1 MSRRVLIL
9 GAGAAGLSAAFAARN
24 SGADVVL
31 VSAGAGAS
39 SLGGGAVDDVPWEER
54 MHAARVLGSPI
65 ELHALPAEVAAFSNA
80 LGIWDLPDRAPPPFV
95 ATIAGRLRPSRG
107 RDKGLLDLGA
117 LHGKRVLLPRAPRA
131 GWDADAIA
139 ATLSD
144 DPLARRTGL
153 RFVAIDAPV
162 LRFADEARISDGDLA
177 ARHDDPA
184 RIAWLGER
192 LREAITTDARVHPDE
207 PASAVLLG
215 SWLGARAARAAELSE
230 RIGLP
235 VGEALVGVG
244 SAAGLRFDAAQKKF
258 LDALGVQRIG
268 DRAVSLVRDG
278 DRLLL
283 TRARDT
289 AKIAADAAVIAMGGV
304 AGGGI
309 VYDPPEHDAGE
320 DLPARGAI
328 PFALSID
335 APVALALGRGPL
347 DVVAS
352 MHGPELDQIAW
363 PKDAAPSALEAVGV
377 HAPGGRAAP
386 GIFVAG
392 DVLAARP
399 RTLLEAVASG
409 LRAGRAAAQPA

>member
-1 MSRRVLIL
+1 MSRRVLVL
-9 GAGAAGLSAAFAARN
+9 GAGVAGLSAAFAARN
-24 SGADVVL
+24 SGADIVL

-54 MHAARVLGSPI
+54 IHAARVLGSPI
-65 ELHALPAEVAAFSNA
+65 ELHTLPPEVVAFSNA

-95 ATIAGRLRPSRG
+95 ATIAGRLRPARG

-117 LHGKRVLLPRAPRA
+117 LRGKRVLLPRAPRA

-153 RFVAIDAPV
+153 RFEAIDASI

-184 RIAWLGER
+184 RIGWLAER
-192 LREAITTDARVHPDE
+192 LREALTADARLHPDE

-215 SWLGARAARAAELSE
+215 SWLGARAARAEELSE
-230 RIGLP
+230 RARVS

-244 SAAGLRFDAAQKKF
+244 SAAGLRFDAAQRKF
-258 LDALGVQRIG
+258 FDRLGVQRIV

-289 AKIAADAAVIAMGGV
+289 TKIAADAAVIAMGGV

-309 VYDPPEHDAGE
+309 VYEPPEHGAGE

-335 APVALALGRGPL
+335 APVALALARGPL

-352 MHGPELDQIAW
+352 MHGPELDQTAW
-363 PKDAAPSALEAVGV
+363 PKDAAPSMLEAVGI
-377 HAPGGRAAP
+377 HAPGGRAAL
-386 GIFVAG
+386 FVFAAG

-409 LRAGRAAAQPA
+409 LRAGHAAAQPV

>member
-1 MSRRVLIL
+1 MSHKVLVL
-9 GAGAAGLSAAFAARN
+9 GAGAAGLSAAFAAKN

-54 MHAARVLGSPI
+54 VRAARTLGSPI
-65 ELHALPAEVAAFSNA
+65 ELHAISLEVQSFSDA
-80 LGIWDLPDRAPPPFV
+80 LGIWDLPDQAPPPFV
-95 ATIAGRLRPSRG
+95 ATVAGRLRPARG

-117 LHGKRVLLPRAPRA
+117 LRGKRVLLPRTPRA

-144 DPLARRTGL
+144 DPLARRAGL
-153 RFVAIDAPV
+153 RFEAFDAPV

-184 RIAWLGER
+184 RIGWLAER
-192 LREAITTDARVHPDE
+192 LREAIGAETRLRDGE

-215 SWLGARAARAAELSE
+215 SWLGARAASAAELSA
-230 RIGLP
+230 RVGVP

-244 SAAGLRFDAAQKKF
+244 SAAGLRFDAAQKRL
-258 LDALGVQRIG
+258 LDALGVQRIR
-268 DRAVSLVRDG
+268 DRAVSLVHDG
-278 DRLLL
+278 ARFLL
-283 TRARDT
+283 TRSHDT
-289 AKIAADAAVIAMGGV
+289 ARIAADAVVIAMGGV

-309 VYDPPEHDAGE
+309 VYEPPEHGAGE
-320 DLPARGAI
+320 DLPPRGRV

-352 MHGPELDQIAW
+352 MQGPELDQTAW
-363 PKDAAPSALEAVGV
+363 PRDAAPSALEAVGV

-386 GIFVAG
+386 GLFVAG
-392 DVLAARP
+392 DALAGRP
-399 RTLLEAVASG
+399 RTLLEAVTSG
-409 LRAGRAAAQPA
+409 LRAGRAAASA